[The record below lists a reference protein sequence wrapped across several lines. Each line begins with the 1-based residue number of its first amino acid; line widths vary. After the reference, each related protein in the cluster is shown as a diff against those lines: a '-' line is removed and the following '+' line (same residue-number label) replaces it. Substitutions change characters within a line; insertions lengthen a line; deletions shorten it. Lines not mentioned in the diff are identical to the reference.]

1 MKPSDALVAEAR
13 EFAKVQFGRLAAP
26 LVFAAAFAESKLE
39 AQRREIAAGL
49 ENLAIEAGDDDEFS
63 EYFNAYIEELR
74 GSAPPDPVDEIV
86 APTGEQ
92 E

>member
-39 AQRREIAAGL
+39 AQRREIASV
-49 ENLAIEAGDDDEFS
+49 LAEFAAPADRRLL
-63 EYFNAYIEELR
+63 AYIEKLR
-74 GSAPPDPVDEIV
+74 GSALPDSVDEK
-86 APTGEQ
+86 GRGGKNDS
-92 E
+92 

>member
-39 AQRREIAAGL
+39 AQRREIAD
-49 ENLAIEAGDDDEFS
+49 EIEAEMIGDFS
-63 EYFNAYIEELR
+63 DYQTLSDRLERYIEKLR
-74 GSAPPDPVDEIV
+74 SKP
-86 APTGEQ
+86 
-92 E
+92 